1 MGSVVSAGRAVHGGA
16 DRARRALLV
25 LLIIAM
31 PVTGVLELGGKRAN
45 VAASDI
51 LLPLGMLFLAWRVAR
66 GTLRLSS
73 FTLFCISVL
82 AIVASLAMNFDDML
96 AAKGLIGVVVEAFK
110 IVALWYQFYVTVNAI
125 ETPSDFELALKA
137 WIAGSVPISLI
148 GIYGSISYQM
158 TGVENDYALMFR
170 AQSTLGDS
178 NLFGAYLALSIV
190 LGLLLWR
197 LDPSWRVRI
206 VAAMVIQAAGIFLSA
221 SRGTM
226 LSLTVVL
233 VLLAAISASWRARLI
248 GGAAM
253 LVVVLGAGALMAKS
267 EWLASNPFTERL
279 ATATV
284 NVNDAAASDRK
295 QLWSDALERF
305 ESSPFFGVG
314 RGNFR
319 PLDERDP
326 AKTGQV
332 HDTFLGIACET
343 GLIGVLAYA
352 LAFSRSAIELAL
364 DRFRWRRRFPP
375 HTRIML
381 CGLLIL
387 MLCGLTISIENFRGL
402 WILLGL
408 MEAYRRLYGAY
419 GLETARG

>member
-1 MGSVVSAGRAVHGGA
+1 MQPVVKPSASE
-16 DRARRALLV
+16 RARRALLV

-31 PVTGVLELGGKRAN
+31 PVTGVLEFGGKRVN
-45 VAASDI
+45 VAASDV
-51 LLPLGMLFLAWRVAR
+51 LLPVGAMFLLWRMTR

-73 FTLFCISVL
+73 FTLFSISVL
-82 AIVASLAMNFDDML
+82 AIVVSLAMNFNDSI
-96 AAKGLIGVVVEAFK
+96 AAKGLVGVVVEAFK

-137 WIAGSVPISLI
+137 WLAASVPISLI
-148 GIYGSISYQM
+148 GIYGAISYQM
-158 TGVENDYALMFR
+158 TGIENDYALMFR

-178 NLFGAYLALSIV
+178 NLFGAYLALSLV

-197 LDPSWRVRI
+197 LDPRWRLRI
-206 VAAMVIQAAGIFLSA
+206 VGAMAIQVAGIFFSA

-233 VLLAAISASWRARLI
+233 VLLAAISAGWRARLI
-248 GGAAM
+248 GGATM
-253 LVVVLGAGALMAKS
+253 LVVALGAGALMAKS

-305 ESSPFFGVG
+305 ESSPLYGVG

-319 PLDERDP
+319 PLDEPDP

-343 GLIGVLAYA
+343 GLLGVLAYA
-352 LAFSRSAIELAL
+352 LAFSRSAIELGL
-364 DRFRWRRRFPP
+364 DRFGSQRRFPP
-375 HTRIML
+375 HTRMML
-381 CGLLIL
+381 CGLLVL

-408 MEAYRRLYGAY
+408 LEAYRRLYGAY
-419 GLETARG
+419 GLETARV